1 MASRPMLPKP
11 KPDMNQ
17 VARKTAAAWNAPGG
31 GYEQFKKMDPQREK
45 DLPPGGK
52 LPPGSTPG
60 NYSPGPMKP
69 ISGVMHEGGIVPKTG
84 AYLMKKGEHVLTP
97 EKKNMMHHAMS
108 LASTALSHPDMDEKE
123 PAAPKKTLKEMRI
136 RKGASGGHLITHIH
150 EMPHPDEEHVSPDTD
165 HLVGHVLQHMT
176 EPNEGEMEAENGES
190 GMDEKNESPATGQ
203 MEKAVGYK

>member
-1 MASRPMLPKP
+1 MLPQPP
-11 KPDMNQ
+11 KPDTNQ
-17 VARKTAAAWNAPGG
+17 TARKTAAAWNAPGG
-31 GYEQFKKMDPQREK
+31 GYDSFKKMDPQREK

-52 LPPGSTPG
+52 LPAGSTPG
-60 NYSPGPMKP
+60 NYPGPMKP
-69 ISGVMHEGGIVPKTG
+69 LSGVMHEGGVVPKTG

-123 PAAPKKTLKEMRI
+123 PPMPKKTIKEMRI
-136 RKGASGGHLITHIH
+136 RKGASGGHVITHVH
-150 EMPHPDEEHVSPDTD
+150 EMPGMHPDEEHVSPDTD